1 MICSI
6 FSPLTQRLKES
17 TFFGKNFALRGIAKF
32 IHHCRVELQIEDK
45 AIFEAIS
52 KVDWTTNK
60 EFWTGYGAT
69 VSSKGIIP
77 FPSNGEGGITSVL
90 NACLDKL
97 SIQLKT

>member
-1 MICSI
+1 M
-6 FSPLTQRLKES
+6 
-17 TFFGKNFALRGIAKF
+17 
-32 IHHCRVELQIEDK
+32 ELQIEDK

-97 SIQLKT
+97 SI